1 MNVLKKAFA
10 RIDAALDQFWIG
22 FVLLSYHEAQA
33 ARFSR
38 MAERMAQAAVQRPR
52 ASHQA
57 QRHRLEADLLQG
69 KV

>member
-1 MNVLKKAFA
+1 MKNAFA
-10 RIDAALDQFWIG
+10 HIDAALDKFWIG

-38 MAERMAQAAVQRPR
+38 MAERLATAAVEHPR
-52 ASHQA
+52 VSHQA

-69 KV
+69 KI